1 MAVGGVWGVGRQTS
15 KDRIKWLG
23 PADSDPQTNWR
34 PVLTTHESND
44 RRNLLAVNLSLGAN
58 LLLAAVKT
66 TVGVVGHSP
75 ALLADGINST
85 SDVVYL
91 IIIRIFMRLAGKEPD
106 REHPFGHRQ
115 LESIAAVVVGA
126 FVITTAVTIFWNA
139 LNQVYDL
146 LAGQSEFA
154 GAGSVAL
161 WVALA
166 GLVVKVWLTVFTMRI
181 GRQTGSIAIS
191 ALARDHR
198 NDILTITAAVIG
210 IVLGRAGYLWV
221 DPMAAAVVA
230 LGILYTGI
238 EIIQESSADLMNVFP
253 DKKVTER
260 TRQIVADVK
269 GVEQVEEIHIHR
281 IGLYLL
287 VHVTIGVDGTM
298 TVAAGNDIATEVERA
313 LYRRIEYLHRVS
325 IHYHPSRAGKQKLPN
340 VENQMTKE

>member
-1 MAVGGVWGVGRQTS
+1 MSANRGEWSFEKLVGFIRQVHEELAAQAGR
-15 KDRIKWLG
+15 
-23 PADSDPQTNWR
+23 
-34 PVLTTHESND
+34 
-44 RRNLLAVNLSLGAN
+44 AVNLSLVAN
-58 LLLAAVKT
+58 FVLAAVKT
-66 TVGVVGHSP
+66 TVGVVAHSP

-139 LNQVYDL
+139 VNQVYDL
-146 LAGQSEFA
+146 YVGQSQFA
-154 GAGSVAL
+154 GAESLAL
-161 WVALA
+161 WVALG
-166 GLVVKVWLTVFTMRI
+166 GLVVKIWLTVFTAKI

-198 NDILTITAAVIG
+198 NDIFTITAAVIG

-221 DPMAAAVVA
+221 DPLAAAVVA

-253 DKKVTER
+253 ER
-260 TRQIVADVK
+260 EIVERIHRIAAEVD
-269 GVEQVEEIHIHR
+269 GVEQVEEVHVHR

-287 VHVTIGVDGTM
+287 LQVTIGVDGTM
-298 TVAAGNDIATEVERA
+298 TVAEGNRISTEVEKA
-313 LYRRIEYLHRVS
+313 LRHQIEYLRRVS
-325 IHYHPSRAGKQKLPN
+325 IHYHPSRPRR
-340 VENQMTKE
+340 VEVAP

>member
-1 MAVGGVWGVGRQTS
+1 M
-15 KDRIKWLG
+15 
-23 PADSDPQTNWR
+23 
-34 PVLTTHESND
+34 TTHESND

-58 LLLAAVKT
+58 LVLAAVKT

-91 IIIRIFMRLAGKEPD
+91 LIIRIFMSLAGKEPD

-115 LESIAAVVVGA
+115 FESIAAVVVGA
-126 FVITTAVTIFWNA
+126 FVITTAVAIFWNA
-139 LNQVYDL
+139 VSQVYDL
-146 LAGQSEFA
+146 FVGQSEFTGA
-154 GAGSVAL
+154 GALAL

-166 GLVVKVWLTVFTMRI
+166 GLILKIWLTVFTGRI

-221 DPMAAAVVA
+221 DPLAAAVVA
-230 LGILYTGI
+230 FGILYTGI

-253 DKKVTER
+253 DKSVTEQ
-260 TRQIVADVK
+260 TRRIVADVQ

-287 VHVTIGVDGTM
+287 IQVTIGVDGTM
-298 TVAAGNDIATEVERA
+298 SVADGNAIATEVERA
-313 LYRRIEYLHRVS
+313 LHRHIEYLHRVS
-325 IHYHPSRAGKQKLPN
+325 IHYHPTRPRAVRIG
-340 VENQMTKE
+340 EE

>member
-1 MAVGGVWGVGRQTS
+1 M
-15 KDRIKWLG
+15 
-23 PADSDPQTNWR
+23 
-34 PVLTTHESND
+34 TTHESND

-58 LLLAAVKT
+58 LALAAVKT

-91 IIIRIFMRLAGKEPD
+91 LIIRIFMSLAGKEPD

-115 LESIAAVVVGA
+115 FESIAAVVVGA
-126 FVITTAVTIFWNA
+126 FVITTAVAIFWNA
-139 LNQVYDL
+139 VSQVYDL
-146 LAGQSEFA
+146 FVGQSEFTGA
-154 GAGSVAL
+154 GALAL

-166 GLVVKVWLTVFTMRI
+166 GLVLKIWLTAFTGRI

-210 IVLGRAGYLWV
+210 IVLGRAGYLWI
-221 DPMAAAVVA
+221 DPLAAAVVA
-230 LGILYTGI
+230 IGILYTGI

-253 DKKVTER
+253 EKTVTER

-281 IGLYLL
+281 IGMYLL
-287 VHVTIGVDGTM
+287 IQVTVGVDGTM
-298 TVAAGNDIATEVERA
+298 TVAEGNAIATEVERA
-313 LYRRIEYLHRVS
+313 LHRRIEYLHRVS
-325 IHYHPSRAGKQKLPN
+325 IHYHPSRPRAVRIG
-340 VENQMTKE
+340 EE

>member
-1 MAVGGVWGVGRQTS
+1 
-15 KDRIKWLG
+15 
-23 PADSDPQTNWR
+23 
-34 PVLTTHESND
+34 LTTHESND

-58 LLLAAVKT
+58 LALAAVKT

-91 IIIRIFMRLAGKEPD
+91 LIIRIFMSLAGKEPD

-115 LESIAAVVVGA
+115 FESIAAVVVGA
-126 FVITTAVTIFWNA
+126 FVITTAVAIFWNA
-139 LNQVYDL
+139 VSQVYDL
-146 LAGQSEFA
+146 FVGQSEFTGA
-154 GAGSVAL
+154 GALAL

-166 GLVVKVWLTVFTMRI
+166 GLILKIWLTVFTGRI

-221 DPMAAAVVA
+221 DPLAAAVVA
-230 LGILYTGI
+230 FGILYTGI

-253 DKKVTER
+253 DKSVTEQ
-260 TRQIVADVK
+260 TRRIVADVQ

-287 VHVTIGVDGTM
+287 IQVTIGVDGTM
-298 TVAAGNDIATEVERA
+298 TVADGNAIATEVEQA
-313 LYRRIEYLHRVS
+313 LHRHIEYLHRVS
-325 IHYHPSRAGKQKLPN
+325 IHYHPSRPRRVSVDKQ
-340 VENQMTKE
+340 